1 MLVIILILF
10 QLALPLLIWRWLRRY
25 GWSKRIIWLAALPV
39 PALALARGTYLFLT
53 IERSADH
60 ELSTPDEYR
69 LTAALIFWGAA
80 VMLYGTGVLVA
91 WMSGNE
97 ADVSRPESLEDTFS

>member
-1 MLVIILILF
+1 VLVIFLILF

-25 GWSKRIIWLAALPV
+25 GWSKRIIWLTALPV

-53 IERSADH
+53 IERSVDH
-60 ELSTPDEYR
+60 ELSAPDEYH
-69 LTAALIFWGAA
+69 LTGALVFWGAA
-80 VMLYGTGVLVA
+80 VMLYGAGVLVA

-97 ADVSRPESLEDTFS
+97 AEVTRSEDLEDTFS